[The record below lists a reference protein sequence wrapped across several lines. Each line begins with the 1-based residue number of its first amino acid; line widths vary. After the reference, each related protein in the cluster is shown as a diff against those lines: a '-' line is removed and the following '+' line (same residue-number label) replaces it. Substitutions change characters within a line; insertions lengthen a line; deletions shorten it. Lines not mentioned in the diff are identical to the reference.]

1 MNNFLRPR
9 KYERKYEK
17 LKNRE
22 KKNTFMGNNF
32 ILLHLKHFDNV
43 KNTMRLLKHSSDK
56 IF

>member
-32 ILLHLKHFDNV
+32 ILLHLKHFD
-43 KNTMRLLKHSSDK
+43 KKHDEVIK
-56 IF
+56 TQLR